1 MIDFSKIKGKIY
13 FDGKFIDTKK
23 AKIHVLNHSLH
34 FAASVFEGIA
44 IYNNKPLFE
53 KDHFKR
59 FINSVVCN
67 M

>member
-34 FAASVFEGIA
+34 FAASVFEGISLRCA
-44 IYNNKPLFE
+44 SLGPGLFVYRG
-53 KDHFKR
+53 H
-59 FINSVVCN
+59 
-67 M
+67 